1 MENPATV
8 EVAGFSV
15 LVNDTVKCNNDRK
28 AVDEETAKVSQ
39 AWRSSDHSP
48 APIVRFSMP
57 VNGTYYVVEAVPSSG
72 AHVMA
77 VVSAY
82 ISNGIKKDSTLNQ
95 VLNLTG
101 NPSSSLTPEALH
113 ELLGADKE
121 SIPQPAEAVKE
132 LRLGETFEQNQN
144 GGMTNRAEGT
154 EPAAGE

>member
-1 MENPATV
+1 
-8 EVAGFSV
+8 
-15 LVNDTVKCNNDRK
+15 
-28 AVDEETAKVSQ
+28 
-39 AWRSSDHSP
+39 
-48 APIVRFSMP
+48 
-57 VNGTYYVVEAVPSSG
+57 
-72 AHVMA
+72 MA

-82 ISNGIKKDSTLNQ
+82 ISNSIKKDSTLNQ

-144 GGMTNRAEGT
+144 GGMTNGAEGT